1 MNDIYNNKNLP
12 LGQQVAFCESYDPT
26 QLQPIPRKI
35 GRNQAGI
42 ADNAALPFFGED
54 IWNCW
59 ELSWLDNSGK
69 PDIAVAEVRIPA
81 TTPNIVESK
90 SLKLYLNSFA
100 MTRIRSSGHLKKI
113 LAEDIGNIVKSNIHV
128 RLIAPKDFNGLQVM
142 DPPGTCI
149 DYYPIK
155 NPKFIPCPH
164 LLAIDPYR
172 VSETL
177 FSRLVRTNCPVTG
190 QPDWATVS
198 LTYSGFRIRPEALLK
213 YFIGFRQHQGF
224 HENCVE
230 TMFCDILR
238 YCKPESMT
246 LSARFT
252 RRGGIDINP
261 YRSTGQTSLP
271 NLRDPRQ

>member
-1 MNDIYNNKNLP
+1 MNDIRKYKNLP
-12 LGQQVAFCESYDPT
+12 LGRQTAFSESYDPT
-26 QLQPIPRKI
+26 QLRPIPRKI
-35 GRNQAGI
+35 GRNQAGL

-59 ELSWLDNSGK
+59 ELSWLDSGGK
-69 PDIAVAEVRIPA
+69 PDIAVAEIRIPA

-100 MTRIRSSGHLKKI
+100 MTRIQSSDNLKKI
-113 LAEDIGNIVKSNIHV
+113 LAEDIGNIVESNIRV
-128 RLIAPKDFNGLQVM
+128 RLIAPEDFNRLQIM
-142 DPPGTCI
+142 EPAGTCI

-155 NPKFIPCPH
+155 DPEFTLCPH
-164 LLAIDPYR
+164 LLETDSYR

-177 FSRLVRTNCPVTG
+177 FSRLIRTNCPVTG

-198 LTYSGFRIRPEALLK
+198 LTYSGPRIRPAALLK

-224 HENCVE
+224 HENCLE
-230 TMFCDILR
+230 IMFCDIFR
-238 YCKPESMT
+238 HCKPETMT
-246 LSARFT
+246 LSARFI

-261 YRSTGQTSLP
+261 YRSTEKNSLP